1 MLHQVFYLI
10 NKGFESIFGV
20 TQRDTILE
28 ESDFNK
34 ILKKKDNIKAIVIL
48 AELEWNRKRLTDF
61 YGFEIALELRR
72 KYKLLCPL
80 IITSILG
87 LSYFEKL
94 AETQIKFKILFGRGT
109 AFLQIDEN
117 MNRKIEDSITTL
129 NQYPLSTAVLTD
141 MNEMLLDQKGF
152 IIDKLTHDLKFDKK
166 KQETETVLNET
177 SEYLNSQQFS
187 TLSWNAFKSR
197 LLKNLNN
204 STNFGKV
211 KEALILKCGQELRGE
226 KVSGTSPEKKHK
238 IIVLEDDPGFRKTIQ
253 ENLKDYFKEVIV
265 KEKAEDVIV
274 ELNKDETNA
283 ITGIIAD
290 WRLFKDFSKKMYW
303 QLQGYEV
310 LDYAAKKRFIALFS
324 LTSLHDRNVNNIR
337 NALGLEIHLFKKQHL
352 ELEGKAQWEMMA
364 DTIRQ
369 KCDLI
374 TYLIASQPTGMR
386 WETDYYDRSRNRI
399 IIKPLKIK
407 YIEKRNCS
415 SWKVYED
422 EVSKKS
428 TDLWDYYNKVL
439 NDETF
444 DISTFESIKAKFGY
458 QIAAKE
464 PDLKDILIV
473 RRIYLALL
481 LSVEKIHHSFYRI
494 LWESIIDRKVTNKRE
509 ENPLVNVY
517 CVLNGTN
524 WEEFNKK
531 FKPVQD
537 KRKGK
542 FTINKKGEKEGGM
555 IMTPEEQASE
565 DILAKSKLFANWLC
579 ITTKSLPGKGILPEE
594 QNWLLSIGIDTSKGN
609 SVFDYK
615 AIEDDSDEETN

>member
-10 NKGFESIFGV
+10 NKGFESVFGV

-48 AELEWNRKRLTDF
+48 AELEWNGKRLTDF

-226 KVSGTSPEKKHK
+226 KVSDTSPEKKHK

-265 KEKAEDVIV
+265 KEKAEDVIA

-283 ITGIIAD
+283 IIGIIAD
-290 WRLFKDFSKKMYW
+290 WRLFKDFSKKRYW

-374 TYLIASQPTGMR
+374 LELISSQPTGSNWVKLQPEYILHR
-386 WETDYYDRSRNRI
+386 VSDWNSFEFGVTEKATELFNYYINAINEDDVRSINSIKEQGITLKNNLKNILIIRRVYIGLYCILVKTGKNLQEIHPAKLLGEGTDTE
-399 IIKPLKIK
+399 IKHKSIDAYSILRKNWWDD
-407 YIEKRNCS
+407 IEQNLDSTLVENK
-415 SWKVYED
+415 WKVFNQGI
-422 EVSKKS
+422 KNFKS
-428 TDLWDYYNKVL
+428 T
-439 NDETF
+439 
-444 DISTFESIKAKFGY
+444 
-458 QIAAKE
+458 
-464 PDLKDILIV
+464 
-473 RRIYLALL
+473 
-481 LSVEKIHHSFYRI
+481 
-494 LWESIIDRKVTNKRE
+494 
-509 ENPLVNVY
+509 
-517 CVLNGTN
+517 
-524 WEEFNKK
+524 
-531 FKPVQD
+531 
-537 KRKGK
+537 
-542 FTINKKGEKEGGM
+542 
-555 IMTPEEQASE
+555 
-565 DILAKSKLFANWLC
+565 LC
-579 ITTKSLPGKGILPEE
+579 IELSEFPDKGLLPEE
-594 QNWLLSIGIDTSKGN
+594 KSWFSKNNIDCSFLFN
-609 SVFDYK
+609 LD
-615 AIEDDSDEETN
+615 